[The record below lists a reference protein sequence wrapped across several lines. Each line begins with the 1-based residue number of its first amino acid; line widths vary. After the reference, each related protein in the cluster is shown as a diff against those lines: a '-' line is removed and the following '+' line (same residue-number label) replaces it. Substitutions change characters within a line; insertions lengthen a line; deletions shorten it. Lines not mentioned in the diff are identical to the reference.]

1 METSDS
7 QPTAREQK
15 GKKIKAA
22 ANSGLWRAEPA
33 PSGTCRPRGTT
44 SGTAP
49 VSVPSGAGSGRR
61 LFLLTALYLM
71 GPPGRA
77 RGRRPGACFPGRSG
91 HPPGTRSAS
100 PQGLGGAGR
109 TARGRTRSGAH
120 CLQSHVPGGGVS
132 VTAMR
137 LHLQV
142 TLTPESTRNQQVT
155 AKNPKPHLLR
165 RGSTKAVSYSEKN
178 EKFTF
183 TMNFA

>member
-33 PSGTCRPRGTT
+33 PSGTRRPRGTT

-132 VTAMR
+132 HCHEASPPGHAHSRKHEKPTSNGK
-137 LHLQV
+137 
-142 TLTPESTRNQQVT
+142 ESQT
-155 AKNPKPHLLR
+155 
-165 RGSTKAVSYSEKN
+165 
-178 EKFTF
+178 TF
-183 TMNFA
+183 TTTWQHKGSQLLGEK